1 MFFINTLPH
10 IPCEWFCL
18 SVRVHRD
25 TPLWLSRQLR
35 MSDLT
40 FKHVIITKIWL
51 CVVFL
56 FLLYFHEVAF
66 LCSEMPSEI
75 WPPSLKHHRVPFW
88 DKFWDERIQ
97 NFICWQDLYRNHN
110 TLFFFSVLYFSS
122 EKYSNFSSLIS
133 ELYHFTSFYGSFMS
147 SLGDF
152 TKRKLMQSN
161 INNVTRKKKS
171 ECEGLLK
178 AYSCVM

>member
-1 MFFINTLPH
+1 MLFINTLPH
-10 IPCEWFCL
+10 IPCEWVCL
-18 SVRVHRD
+18 NVKVHRD

-51 CVVFL
+51 CMVFL
-56 FLLYFHEVAF
+56 FLLYTFMRLHFCAQKC
-66 LCSEMPSEI
+66 L
-75 WPPSLKHHRVPFW
+75 LKYDHLLLNTIAYHFGTNSGMKESKILSA
-88 DKFWDERIQ
+88 DRICAG
-97 NFICWQDLYRNHN
+97 ISD

-161 INNVTRKKKS
+161 INNVTRKIKMWMWRFIK
-171 ECEGLLK
+171 GI
-178 AYSCVM
+178 